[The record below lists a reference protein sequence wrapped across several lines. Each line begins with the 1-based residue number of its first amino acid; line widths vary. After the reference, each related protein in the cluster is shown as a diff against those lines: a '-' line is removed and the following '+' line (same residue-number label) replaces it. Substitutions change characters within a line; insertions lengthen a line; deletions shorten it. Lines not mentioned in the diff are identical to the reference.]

1 MKNLLVSFWN
11 DEQGFITSIELVFT
25 ASIVAIGMIV
35 GLSAYRDGVIEELAD
50 NARAVGQVNQS
61 YSVAVAATPA
71 AGITVA
77 GNVVTVSKTFG
88 TLPNSQVTVTSTFNN
103 FSYTDTADFCENAP
117 LQRVSAA
124 AATESDTA
132 QPPTP

>member
-1 MKNLLVSFWN
+1 MKNLLVRFWN

-35 GLSAYRDGVIEELAD
+35 GLSAYRDGVVEELAD

-117 LQRVSAA
+117 LQRGLTVVN
-124 AATESDTA
+124 EN
-132 QPPTP
+132 QPAPALLP